1 MISKQEN
8 GRVLGFVRAWIIAYV
23 KPGKSGRIAYNLRQ
37 SYPEGLN
44 SIDFTIDR
52 YELDKRYSRLWQPT
66 IDVPGDTVD
75 QTTVDVS
82 STVIFTDTSPITGN
96 WIPSLGQTTFDRNT
110 GQETIFDSNSVIF
123 VAPVDTYGDGDE
135 YDKYLVFPQRTILG

>member
-1 MISKQEN
+1 M
-8 GRVLGFVRAWIIAYV
+8 
-23 KPGKSGRIAYNLRQ
+23 
-37 SYPEGLN
+37 
-44 SIDFTIDR
+44 
-52 YELDKRYSRLWQPT
+52 
-66 IDVPGDTVD
+66 D